1 MATHLILGYVPIS
14 CTFQAPKYVIKVRN
28 PRLHRINVV
37 VEGFL
42 LLKGASIPEG
52 VPLVGSSSSHPV
64 VEEKDKKAVK
74 EEEVVQLGSFKDE
87 FEVFNRAQSS
97 EGPFGDLGDLN
108 YTEVDFPFLKTPLEE
123 DMGIQMKQKTSLLN
137 LIES

>member
-1 MATHLILGYVPIS
+1 MATHLILGYTPIS
-14 CTFQAPKYVIKVRN
+14 HAFQAPKYVIKVRD

-42 LLKGASIPEG
+42 LLKGASILEG
-52 VPLVGSSSSHPV
+52 IPLVGSSSSRPV
-64 VEEKDKKAVK
+64 VEEVDKKAEK
-74 EEEVVQLGSFKDE
+74 EEEVVELGSFEDE

-108 YTEVDFPFLKTPLEE
+108 YTEADFPFSETPLEE

>member
-1 MATHLILGYVPIS
+1 MATHLILGYTPIS
-14 CTFQAPKYVIKVRN
+14 HAFQAPKYVIKVRD
-28 PRLHRINVV
+28 PCLHRINVV

-42 LLKGASIPEG
+42 LLKGASILEG
-52 VPLVGSSSSHPV
+52 VPLVGSSSSRPV
-64 VEEKDKKAVK
+64 VEEEDKKAEK
-74 EEEVVQLGSFKDE
+74 EEEVVELGSFEDE

-97 EGPFGDLGDLN
+97 KGPFGDLGDLN
-108 YTEVDFPFLKTPLEE
+108 YTEADFPFSETPLEE

>member
-14 CTFQAPKYVIKVRN
+14 CTFQAPKYVIKVRD

-42 LLKGASIPEG
+42 LLKGASILEG
-52 VPLVGSSSSHPV
+52 VPLVGSSSSRPM
-64 VEEKDKKAVK
+64 VEEEDKKAEK
-74 EEEVVQLGSFKDE
+74 EEEVVELGSFEDE

-108 YTEVDFPFLKTPLEE
+108 YTEADFPFSETPLEE

>member
-14 CTFQAPKYVIKVRN
+14 CTFQAPKYVIKVRD

-52 VPLVGSSSSHPV
+52 VPLVGSSSSRPV
-64 VEEKDKKAVK
+64 VEEKDKKAAK

-97 EGPFGDLGDLN
+97 EGPFSDLGDLN
-108 YTEVDFPFLKTPLEE
+108 YTEADFPFSETPLEE

>member
-1 MATHLILGYVPIS
+1 MATHLILGYTPIS
-14 CTFQAPKYVIKVRN
+14 HAFQAPKYVIKVRD
-28 PRLHRINVV
+28 PCLHRINVV

-42 LLKGASIPEG
+42 LLKGASILEG
-52 VPLVGSSSSHPV
+52 IPLVGSSSSRPV
-64 VEEKDKKAVK
+64 VEEVDKKAEK
-74 EEEVVQLGSFKDE
+74 EEEVVELGSFEDE

-108 YTEVDFPFLKTPLEE
+108 YTEADFPFSETPLEE

>member
-1 MATHLILGYVPIS
+1 MATHLILGYTPIS
-14 CTFQAPKYVIKVRN
+14 HTFQAPKYVIKVRD

-37 VEGFL
+37 IEGFL
-42 LLKGASIPEG
+42 LLKGASILEG
-52 VPLVGSSSSHPV
+52 VPLVGSSSSRPV
-64 VEEKDKKAVK
+64 VEEEDKKAEK
-74 EEEVVQLGSFKDE
+74 EEEVVELGSFEDE

-97 EGPFGDLGDLN
+97 KGPFSDLGDLN
-108 YTEVDFPFLKTPLEE
+108 YTKADFPFSETPLEE

>member
-14 CTFQAPKYVIKVRN
+14 CTFQAPKYVIKVRD

-52 VPLVGSSSSHPV
+52 VPLVGSSSSRPV
-64 VEEKDKKAVK
+64 VEEKDKKAAK

-108 YTEVDFPFLKTPLEE
+108 YTEVDFPFSKTPLEE
-123 DMGIQMKQKTSLLN
+123 DMDIQMKQKTSLLN

>member
-1 MATHLILGYVPIS
+1 MAAHLILGYTPIS
-14 CTFQAPKYVIKVRN
+14 RAFQAPKCVIKVLD
-28 PRLHRINVV
+28 PCLHRISVV

-42 LLKGASIPEG
+42 LLEGASIPKG
-52 VPLVGSSSSHPV
+52 IPLVGSSSSCPV
-64 VEEKDKKAVK
+64 VEEEDKKSKK
-74 EEEVVQLGSFKDE
+74 EEEVIELGSFKDE

-97 EGPFGDLGDLN
+97 EGPFSDLGDLN
-108 YTEVDFPFLKTPLEE
+108 YTEADFPFSETPLEE

>member
-14 CTFQAPKYVIKVRN
+14 CTFQAPKYVIKVRD

-42 LLKGASIPEG
+42 LLKGASILEG
-52 VPLVGSSSSHPV
+52 IPLVGSSSSRPV
-64 VEEKDKKAVK
+64 VEEKDKKAAK

-108 YTEVDFPFLKTPLEE
+108 YTEADFPFSETPLEE

>member
-14 CTFQAPKYVIKVRN
+14 CTFQAPKYVIKVRD

-37 VEGFL
+37 VKGFL

-52 VPLVGSSSSHPV
+52 VPLVGSSSSRPV
-64 VEEKDKKAVK
+64 VEEKDKKAAK
-74 EEEVVQLGSFKDE
+74 EEKVVQLGSFKDE

-108 YTEVDFPFLKTPLEE
+108 YTEVDFPFSKTPLEE

>member
-1 MATHLILGYVPIS
+1 MATHLILGYTPIS
-14 CTFQAPKYVIKVRN
+14 HAFQAPKYVIKVSD

-42 LLKGASIPEG
+42 LLKGASILEG
-52 VPLVGSSSSHPV
+52 VPLVGSSSSRPV
-64 VEEKDKKAVK
+64 VEEEDKKAEK
-74 EEEVVQLGSFKDE
+74 EEEVVELGSFEDE

-108 YTEVDFPFLKTPLEE
+108 YTEADFPFSETPLEE
-123 DMGIQMKQKTSLLN
+123 DRGIQMKQKTSLLN